1 MLYREVNLNFDS
13 GQIAELEREKT
24 HLPVTAVPLKHCL
37 CCCVKNWTMGPA
49 IWRLVE
55 SEPQRFLPRVSSS
68 PDRLFFSRT
77 HLQTDSKAS
86 WDSAGCGGNGCH
98 CATCWK
104 TEETLN
110 LGLGNNHAIVI
121 PFNNSHIIRKA
132 SRCILEI
139 YKLYII
145 EKHNITDNFSTQRWP
160 CSCFVSY
167 TKIFFKS
174 LIITYKWF

>member
-1 MLYREVNLNFDS
+1 MLLCEELNHGASD
-13 GQIAELEREKT
+13 
-24 HLPVTAVPLKHCL
+24 LKAGG
-37 CCCVKNWTMGPA
+37 VWASAFPSKG
-49 IWRLVE
+49 
-55 SEPQRFLPRVSSS
+55 
-68 PDRLFFSRT
+68 LFFTRQIIFSHT

-104 TEETLN
+104 IEETLN

-121 PFNNSHIIRKA
+121 PFNNSHIIRKV

-145 EKHNITDNFSTQRWP
+145 EKHNITGNFSTQRWP

-174 LIITYKWF
+174 LIITYRWF